1 MAKARVTAGLMCAS
15 GLPQAMAVKT
25 PVITAKAHPAV
36 MASQPVPS
44 ALLRLSNMLATA
56 PLPMRMRIS
65 VTRDAPKNLVG
76 IGSSCEIGGGK
87 NSWQAESHAPRLQ
100 PVEGSGDGLVPKR
113 LQ

>member
-56 PLPMRMRIS
+56 PLPMRMRIIVPMNS
-65 VTRDAPKNLVG
+65 PKKLDAIASACELGGEKNVG
-76 IGSSCEIGGGK
+76 RG
-87 NSWQAESHAPRLQ
+87 NAPPPPLQ
-100 PVEGSGDGLVPKR
+100 PVERPGDG
-113 LQ
+113 